1 MEAVVLSQFPE
12 AEVIGQEGANM
23 VDIFAAQVN
32 MHIGG
37 AVLFALIGFSLV
49 IGIEI
54 ASKAVA
60 KSKKSN

>member
-1 MEAVVLSQFPE
+1 M
-12 AEVIGQEGANM
+12 
-23 VDIFAAQVN
+23 FAGQVN

-54 ASKAVA
+54 ASKVVA
-60 KSKKSN
+60 KTKNIN